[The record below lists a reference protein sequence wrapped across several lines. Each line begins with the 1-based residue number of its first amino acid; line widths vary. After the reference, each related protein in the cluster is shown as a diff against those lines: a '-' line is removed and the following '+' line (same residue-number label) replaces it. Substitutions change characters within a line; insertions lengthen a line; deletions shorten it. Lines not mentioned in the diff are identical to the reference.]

1 MIQSK
6 DNMLSKR
13 LSICLASVLVLLL
26 LLSCDKEVSVSP
38 EELPPFTGKMIIQS
52 EPAGFSIYLN
62 NKNTGSLTPDSLLF
76 MNPGDYQITLK
87 KKYFRDTS
95 VVIHLTENQEISLDV
110 DLLNNQAMYGKL
122 HIFSLPAGAAI
133 YINDSLTQQVTPYT
147 FTHLL
152 PGEYSIK
159 LTYPQFRSLSFDALV
174 TSSQTSSYSKSLQD
188 TSVWVDYLVSNSG
201 LTSNILSSIAID
213 DFGNKWIGSIDKG
226 LIKFNDV
233 DFVNYNTSN
242 SGIPS
247 NRVLTVEVDQF
258 NIVWVGTQS
267 GIGRFDG
274 TSWTVYNKNNS
285 GLRTDEILSVKID
298 PQNSL
303 WAGTSSG
310 LYKFDG
316 NTWNRY
322 NDSLLS
328 IWAND
333 IELDNENIW
342 IATNEGVVK
351 FTNGAFQYYKQPDYN
366 YPSFIVSST
375 AKDMIGNI
383 WFCHKNSSESRNGIS
398 YFDGTQF
405 VNFFPGSS
413 LNSVNHI
420 SVDMFNNK
428 WVSTNEG
435 LVRLSSNNNILIY
448 NRANSLISS
457 NVISSSAIDKNGIL
471 WVTNS
476 SNGLNKFK
484 FNSN

>member
-1 MIQSK
+1 
-6 DNMLSKR
+6 
-13 LSICLASVLVLLL
+13 
-26 LLSCDKEVSVSP
+26 
-38 EELPPFTGKMIIQS
+38 
-52 EPAGFSIYLN
+52 
-62 NKNTGSLTPDSLLF
+62 
-76 MNPGDYQITLK
+76 
-87 KKYFRDTS
+87 
-95 VVIHLTENQEISLDV
+95 
-110 DLLNNQAMYGKL
+110 
-122 HIFSLPAGAAI
+122 
-133 YINDSLTQQVTPYT
+133 
-147 FTHLL
+147 
-152 PGEYSIK
+152 
-159 LTYPQFRSLSFDALV
+159 
-174 TSSQTSSYSKSLQD
+174 
-188 TSVWVDYLVSNSG
+188 VWVDYLVSNSG

>member
-1 MIQSK
+1 MFLNRLRNS
-6 DNMLSKR
+6 LS
-13 LSICLASVLVLLL
+13 SVLILLL

-38 EELPPFTGKMIIQS
+38 EEPQPFKGKLIVHS
-52 EPAGFSIYLN
+52 EPAGFSIFLN
-62 NKNTGSLTPDSLLF
+62 HKNTGSITPDSLLF
-76 MNPGDYQITLK
+76 MDPGNYQITLK

-95 VVIHLTENQEISLDV
+95 IVIHLDIDQEVLLDV

-122 HIFSLPAGAAI
+122 NIFSIPAGAAI
-133 YINDSLTQQVTPYT
+133 YINDSLTQKVTPFT

-152 PGEYSIK
+152 PGEYKIK
-159 LTYPQFRSLSFDALV
+159 LTYPQFRSISFDVAV
-174 TSSQTSSYSKSLQD
+174 TSSQTSSYSKALQD

-226 LIKFNDV
+226 LIKFDDV
-233 DFVNYNTSN
+233 EFINYNTSN

-258 NIVWVGTQS
+258 NIVWVGTQN

-274 TSWTVYNKNNS
+274 TSWIVYNKNNS
-285 GLRTDEILSVKID
+285 GLRSDEVYSVKID
-298 PQNSL
+298 PQNTL

-316 NTWNRY
+316 NSWNRY

-333 IELDNENIW
+333 IELDDSNIW
-342 IATNEGVVK
+342 IATNDGIVK
-351 FTNGAFQYYKQPDYN
+351 FTDGAFQYYQQPDYN
-366 YPSFIVSST
+366 YPSIIVSST

-383 WFCHKNSSESRNGIS
+383 WFCHKNYKTSRNGIS
-398 YFDGTQF
+398 YFNGTQF
-405 VNFFPGSS
+405 VNFYPGSN
-413 LNSVNHI
+413 LNSMNHI

-428 WVSTNEG
+428 WISTNEG
-435 LVRLSSNNNILIY
+435 LVKLSSNNNMLIY
-448 NRANSLISS
+448 NRSNSLISS
-457 NVISSSAIDKNGIL
+457 DIVSSSAIDKNGIL
-471 WVTNS
+471 WITNAF
-476 SNGLNKFK
+476 NGLNKFK
-484 FNSN
+484 FNTN